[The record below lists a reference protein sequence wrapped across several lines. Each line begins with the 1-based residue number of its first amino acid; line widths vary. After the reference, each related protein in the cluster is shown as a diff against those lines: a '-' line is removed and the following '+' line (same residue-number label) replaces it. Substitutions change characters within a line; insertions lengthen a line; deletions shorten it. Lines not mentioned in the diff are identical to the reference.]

1 MEITS
6 HSFLMSTNCRFL
18 FLAISQSLFNLV
30 FSPFLLIIP
39 FLFYKFTEKGWAFLN
54 FFENTKR
61 DSVLI
66 HFHFF
71 IINLDLSILTLF
83 SVCWIFPLVSYWIF
97 VAYLIFCLF
106 AFYAFIHHECKEVL
120 PGLVLFIEDR
130 AKNLIIPHLVSRILS
145 SYTK

>member
-71 IINLDLSILTLF
+71 IINLDHSLSIMMLYRIPVLYAILHFFFWETKNIWRNVPITDWTFVSPQNWYVETLPF
-83 SVCWIFPLVSYWIF
+83 SVMFLR
-97 VAYLIFCLF
+97 
-106 AFYAFIHHECKEVL
+106 
-120 PGLVLFIEDR
+120 DR
-130 AKNLIIPHLVSRILS
+130 AFEK
-145 SYTK
+145 